1 MTVAEI
7 SAIPRETAAM
17 PDEKANVI
25 RFVTP
30 HEPHE
35 KRRPGEELAFER
47 LWGADPCQKI
57 LAATIEAFRRSGYS
71 NEGIVK
77 TLRFAIDVLEGR
89 ER

>member
-1 MTVAEI
+1 
-7 SAIPRETAAM
+7 M
-17 PDEKANVI
+17 PDERANVI
-25 RFVTP
+25 RFATAQ
-30 HEPHE
+30 E
-35 KRRPGEELAFER
+35 KRRTDEELALDR

-71 NEGIVK
+71 NEEVAK